1 VEVVPRLEGSL
12 WREPYGRDVGS
23 NVLCHH
29 CCCAE
34 PAVFEH
40 WVLIGGGGGGGVVE
54 EGEAF
59 ESRLRSRLSRGTNFE
74 CSATCGR
81 LRATMDDSN
90 RVQD

>member
-40 WVLIGGGGGGGVVE
+40 WVLIGGGGGGGGVVE
-54 EGEAF
+54 EG
-59 ESRLRSRLSRGTNFE
+59 
-74 CSATCGR
+74 
-81 LRATMDDSN
+81 
-90 RVQD
+90 